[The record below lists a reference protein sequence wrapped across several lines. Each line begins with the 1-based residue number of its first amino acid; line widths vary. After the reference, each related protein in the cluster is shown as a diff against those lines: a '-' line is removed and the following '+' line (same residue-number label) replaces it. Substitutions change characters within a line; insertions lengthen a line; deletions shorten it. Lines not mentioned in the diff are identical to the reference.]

1 MQRYLSLYLCSYEIW
16 SIKFRYQY
24 NHLRS
29 FMSRTIFFNNA
40 DKGARLGNRTA
51 LKSFLEK
58 QLFKEGITIEALQFV
73 FCSDEYLLGI
83 NKQFLNHDYY
93 TDIISFDL
101 SEQRGQLIGDIYISI
116 DRVKE
121 NAKIQDNLYMHELLR
136 VIFHGALHFCGY
148 KDKKP
153 ADVKLMRAMED
164 KWLKAYLKSIS

>member
-1 MQRYLSLYLCSYEIW
+1 M
-16 SIKFRYQY
+16 SIY
-24 NHLRS
+24 
-29 FMSRTIFFNNA
+29 FNKA
-40 DKGARLGNRTA
+40 DKGSSLGNRTT
-51 LKSFLEK
+51 LKLFIEK
-58 QLFKEGITIEALQFV
+58 QLRKEGLSIGSLQYV

-101 SEQRGQLIGDIYISI
+101 SEQKGVLIGDIYISV

-121 NAKIQDNLYMHELLR
+121 NAKTHGNLLVQELLR

-164 KWLKAYLKSIS
+164 KWLKAYLKTIS